1 MSRPEQR
8 TLSVMA
14 LCWTCGHENPDD
26 ARFCMQC
33 GASLE
38 AEQPTGREERKVVTV
53 FFADLVGFTG
63 RAEQLDP
70 EDVRAMLSPYYGRL
84 RSEIERFGGTVEKF
98 IGDAVMA
105 VFGAPVAHEDDPERA
120 VRAGLAVRDAIQELN
135 EENPALDLHVRI
147 AVNTGEAVVALGAR
161 VAEGEG
167 MVAGDVVNTAARLQ
181 TAAPVDGILVGET
194 TYRATER
201 AIEYVESDPVQAKG
215 KSDPVRVWEAKNARA
230 RYGVDVQQ
238 GGGAP
243 LVGRQAEVDLLT
255 DALARA
261 RSERTSQLLT
271 LVGVPG
277 IGKSRLVWE
286 LWQIVDNDPE
296 YFVHWRQGRSLPY
309 GEGVAFWALAEMVK
323 AQASILETDSADV
336 AETKLRDAVADLISE
351 EAAAGWVESHLRPL
365 VGLAQEG
372 EGSLDRR
379 TEAFAAWRRFFEA
392 LAERNPLVLVF
403 EDLHWADDNLLDFVD
418 HLVEWA
424 THTPLLVIATARP
437 ELLER
442 RPDWGGGKSNA
453 ATVSISPLSEE
464 DIARLLGSLL
474 AQPVMPAELQVPL
487 LARAGGNPLYAE
499 EYARMV
505 SERGLGAIED
515 VPLPEN
521 VQGIVAA
528 RLDGLSAEEKALIQ
542 DAAVLGKVFWSG
554 ALAAMTDAQ
563 RWTVEEQLHGLER
576 KEFVRRERLS
586 SVASETEYAFRHVL
600 VRDVAYGQVPRAL
613 RAEKHR
619 RAAEWI
625 ESLGT
630 DREDRAEML
639 AHHYVSAL
647 EFARAANQ
655 DVEPIADRARV
666 ALRDAGD
673 RAYGLNALAAAA
685 AFYEEA
691 LELSDEEDP
700 EWGRTLARYGRS
712 LFLADWRSNPIE
724 LLEEGSKRLI
734 AAGQLEEA
742 AAGEVMLGLIYW
754 YRVERE
760 RALEYFEHA
769 AQLIEGLP
777 PSRGKAETLAE
788 LARFAMFRDEDVKA
802 CELGREALQMAEDLG
817 LEDVRV
823 RTLNTLGTSRVKI
836 GEIEGL
842 ADLERS
848 LEISTPGSPERL
860 RAYINLGSISADTG
874 QLTRSR
880 AFHEEGL
887 REAERVG
894 APGQRRWLLGDL
906 TWDYYMVGRWD
917 EALEGAEG
925 LLASTESERHY
936 IDAVAVLVRGMI
948 RMARGDE
955 TGALADSEAS
965 LAQARDSSDPQVLWP
980 GLVAHANM
988 LLQVDRRNDATVL
1001 VDELLAELAVRT
1013 TVFASHWSVPLAVA
1027 LVALG
1032 RADEFHSV
1040 AEKAHMA
1047 TRWRESASA
1056 YAAGH
1061 FGASAEI
1068 LAEIGAT
1075 AEEAFVRLR
1084 GAELLVA
1091 AARRAEADALL
1102 QQALAFYRSVGAT
1115 AYVAEAERLFAAS
1128 A

>member
-1 MSRPEQR
+1 MNCPACGQPNPE
-8 TLSVMA
+8 
-14 LCWTCGHENPDD
+14 D
-26 ARFCMQC
+26 ARFCNAC
-33 GASLE
+33 AAPLAPE
-38 AEQPTGREERKVVTV
+38 LPAAREERKVVTV

-70 EDVRAMLSPYYGRL
+70 EDVRAMLSPYYARL
-84 RSEIERFGGTVEKF
+84 RTEIERFGGTVEKF

-105 VFGAPVAHEDDPERA
+105 VFGAPIAHEDDPERA

-135 EENPALDLHVRI
+135 EENPALNLHVRI

-181 TAAPVDGILVGET
+181 AAAPVDGILVGET

-215 KSDPVRVWEAKNARA
+215 KSEPIRVWEAKNARA
-230 RYGVDVQQ
+230 RQGVDVQQ
-238 GGGAP
+238 RGGAP
-243 LVGRQAEVDLLT
+243 LVGRESEVDLLT

-261 RSERTSQLLT
+261 QAERAPQLLT

-286 LWQIVDNDPE
+286 LWKIVDNDPA
-296 YFVHWRQGRSLPY
+296 YFVQWRQGRSLPY

-336 AETKLRDAVADLISE
+336 AETKLRDAVADLISDS
-351 EAAAGWVESHLRPL
+351 AAADWVEGHLRPL
-365 VGLAQEG
+365 VGVGQEG
-372 EGSLDRR
+372 EVGPDRR
-379 TEAFAAWRRFFEA
+379 SEAFAAWRRFFEA
-392 LAERNPLVLVF
+392 LAERRPLVLVF

-418 HLVEWA
+418 HLVDWA

-442 RPDWGGGKSNA
+442 RPNWGGGKSNA
-453 ATVSISPLSEE
+453 ATVSISPLSEPE
-464 DIARLLGSLL
+464 IARLLGSLL
-474 AQPVMPAELQVPL
+474 DQPVMPAELQAPL

-505 SERGLGAIED
+505 AERGVEAIED

-528 RLDGLSAEEKALIQ
+528 RLDALAAGDKALIQ

-554 ALAAMTDAQ
+554 ALAAMTDSQ
-563 RWTVEEQLHGLER
+563 RWTIEERLHGLER

-613 RAEKHR
+613 RAEKHL

-639 AHHYVSAL
+639 AHHYVRAL

-655 DVEPIADRARV
+655 DVQPIAERARV
-666 ALRDAGD
+666 ALREAGD

-685 AFYEEA
+685 GFYKEA
-691 LELSDEEDP
+691 LELSDERDP
-700 EWGRTLARYGRS
+700 DWGFTLARYGRS
-712 LFLADWRSNPIE
+712 LFLADWRSDSTE
-724 LLEEGSKRLI
+724 FLEEASERLV

-742 AAGEVMLGLIYW
+742 AASEVMLGLIYW
-754 YRVERE
+754 YRVEQE
-760 RALEYFEHA
+760 RARRYFEHA
-769 AQLIEGLP
+769 AELIEGLP

-788 LARFAMFRDEDVKA
+788 LARFAMFRDEDLTA
-802 CELGREALQMAEDLG
+802 CELGREALQMSEDLG
-817 LEDVRV
+817 LHDVRV
-823 RTLNTLGTSRVKI
+823 RSLNTLGTTRVKI

-848 LEISTPGSPERL
+848 LEISAIGSPERL
-860 RAYINLGSISADTG
+860 RAYINLGSITADIG
-874 QLTRSR
+874 ELARSR

-894 APGQRRWLLGDL
+894 GPGQRRWLFGDL
-906 TWDYYMVGRWD
+906 TWDYYMLGRWD
-917 EALEGAEG
+917 EALEGAEE
-925 LLASTESERHY
+925 LLATSEGERHY
-936 IDAVAVLVRGMI
+936 IDSVAAMVRGLI
-948 RMARGDE
+948 RLARGDE
-955 TGALADSEAS
+955 RGALDDSEAS
-965 LAQARDSSDPQVLWP
+965 LAQARDSTDPQVLWP
-980 GLVAHANM
+980 GLAVHANM
-988 LLQVDRRNDATVL
+988 LLRGDRRDDAAAV
-1001 VDELLAELAVRT
+1001 VDELLAELGQRDAVF
-1013 TVFASHWSVPLAVA
+1013 VSNWSLPLAFA
-1027 LVALG
+1027 LAELG
-1032 RADEFHSV
+1032 RAEEFKAVV
-1040 AEKAHMA
+1040 AKSLMG
-1047 TRWRESASA
+1047 TRWLESAIA
-1056 YAAGH
+1056 YVEGD
-1061 FGASAEI
+1061 FEGAAEI
-1068 LAEIGAT
+1068 LAKMGAIG
-1075 AEEAFVRLR
+1075 EEAFVRLR
-1084 GAELLVA
+1084 GAELLVVA
-1091 AARRAEADALL
+1091 GRRAEADAFL

-1115 AYVAEAERLFAAS
+1115 RYIREAEALFAAS